1 MSESGDQYI
10 YNILMNNRSSAL
22 LSVAVDLKLFDFINE
37 EQVITAHDISK
48 RFKFS
53 LRGAD
58 AVLVGLSCLDLLDQV
73 VLNDANDPNDWYN
86 QKYQLNQMSREYLTI
101 NSPLYL
107 GYLIS
112 MDSKFFLTP
121 ERLLS
126 SLLSDSPNVYGA
138 IDPWEQQ
145 EDSAIDADR
154 VSFIIIKYSLH

>member
-37 EQVITAHDISK
+37 EQVVTAHDISK

-58 AVLVGLSCLDLLDQV
+58 AVLVDV
-73 VLNDANDPNDWYN
+73 NDPNDWYN